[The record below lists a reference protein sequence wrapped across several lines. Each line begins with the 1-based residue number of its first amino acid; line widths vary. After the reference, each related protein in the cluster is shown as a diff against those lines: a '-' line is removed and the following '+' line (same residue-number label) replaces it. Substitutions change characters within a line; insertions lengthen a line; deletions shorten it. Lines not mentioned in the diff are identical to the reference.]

1 MSTTRMPRE
10 QRRSQLLELATTVF
24 TENGFQATSMDDI
37 AAAAGVTKPV
47 LYQHFDSKETLYIE
61 VIDIT
66 AQSLLAGVRD
76 IGAVEGS
83 TTDRVRHGLERFYQL
98 VTLDN
103 ALRLFTGH
111 EVISEQ
117 VQQRVGTVLD
127 AMAIELAEVLTA
139 ARRLN
144 SQQARVIGRGLIAL
158 TQTTAV
164 LLHAAEGEHE
174 RAEILDL
181 MTQTAVHGLTGFE
194 PLETPGLSGTV
205 LAGDGGTRPGAD
217 G

>member
-111 EVISEQ
+111 EVISDQ

-139 ARRLN
+139 ARRL
-144 SQQARVIGRGLIAL
+144 SSGQARVIGRGLIAL

-164 LLHAAEGEHE
+164 LLHAAAGEDE
-174 RAEILDL
+174 RDEILDL
-181 MTQTAVHGLTGFE
+181 MTRTAVHGLTGFE

>member
-111 EVISEQ
+111 EVISDQ

-139 ARRLN
+139 ARRL
-144 SQQARVIGRGLIAL
+144 SSEQARVIGRGLIAL

-164 LLHAAEGEHE
+164 LLHAAAGEDE
-174 RAEILDL
+174 RDEILDL
-181 MTQTAVHGLTGFE
+181 MTRTAVHGLTGFE

>member
-1 MSTTRMPRE
+1 
-10 QRRSQLLELATTVF
+10 
-24 TENGFQATSMDDI
+24 MDDI

-66 AQSLLAGVRD
+66 AQNLLAGVRD
-76 IGAVEGS
+76 IGVLDGS
-83 TTDRVRHGLERFYQL
+83 TTERVRHGLERFYQL

-111 EVISEQ
+111 EVISDR

-127 AMAIELAEVLTA
+127 EMAIELAVVLTA
-139 ARRLN
+139 SRQLSN
-144 SQQARVIGRGLIAL
+144 QQARVIGRGLIAM

-164 LLHAAEGEHE
+164 LLHEAAGEAE

-181 MTQTAVHGLTGFE
+181 MTQVAVHGLTGFE
-194 PLETPGLSGTV
+194 PLEAPAVAGAV
-205 LAGDGGTRPGAD
+205 LAGGGGTRPGAD

>member
-164 LLHAAEGEHE
+164 LLHAAEGEDE